1 MLAAGGGIGGG
12 GMLVPLYVL
21 IMGFSPKYAIPL
33 SNITVFGG
41 ACANFIMNQRKRHPT
56 ADRPLMDWDLILVM
70 QPMTIAGALLGSFL
84 NKLLPELILTI
95 SLVLL
100 LGYTTHTTLKKGF
113 QAYAKESKAAKDAAN
128 ASALSRMMAQAA
140 AHGGA
145 TEKERLLLHEQ
156 DAESRHGASLCDS
169 DERELAAILKEER
182 NAPQWKVLT
191 IMAVF
196 VVVIIIN
203 LLKVCD

>member
-1 MLAAGGGIGGG
+1 
-12 GMLVPLYVL
+12 
-21 IMGFSPKYAIPL
+21 
-33 SNITVFGG
+33 
-41 ACANFIMNQRKRHPT
+41 
-56 ADRPLMDWDLILVM
+56 
-70 QPMTIAGALLGSFL
+70 
-84 NKLLPELILTI
+84 
-95 SLVLL
+95 
-100 LGYTTHTTLKKGF
+100 
-113 QAYAKESKAAKDAAN
+113 
-128 ASALSRMMAQAA
+128 MAQAA

-156 DAESRHGASLCDS
+156 DAESRWSLLRKS

-203 LLKVCD
+203 LPRCATDSIQLTACLPAWLPACLLARLPATRL